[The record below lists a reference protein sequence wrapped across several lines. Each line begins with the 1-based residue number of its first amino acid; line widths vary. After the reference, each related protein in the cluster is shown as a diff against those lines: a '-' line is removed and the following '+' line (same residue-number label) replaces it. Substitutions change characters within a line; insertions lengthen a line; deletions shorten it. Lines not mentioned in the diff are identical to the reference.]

1 MNNWLR
7 KISQATLSANFTIQ
21 TQKIGPVTVSVETPF
36 GECHKWY
43 EYKRSPL
50 RWNERDAID
59 DEDRMEIMN
68 RAIEMEPNCILR
80 ISHQFSDYMPEVKA
94 PERTPYEQEY
104 EMDAFDMVN
113 DNMVNL
119 ENDKFEQVVK
129 IRDVGET
136 VRAWLFKP
144 FEGHKGNLDS
154 RRVYQNEYENVKF
167 QLSIELFG
175 FMEELFQQYLRIAE

>member
-1 MNNWLR
+1 
-7 KISQATLSANFTIQ
+7 
-21 TQKIGPVTVSVETPF
+21 
-36 GECHKWY
+36 
-43 EYKRSPL
+43 
-50 RWNERDAID
+50 
-59 DEDRMEIMN
+59 
-68 RAIEMEPNCILR
+68 
-80 ISHQFSDYMPEVKA
+80 MPEVKA